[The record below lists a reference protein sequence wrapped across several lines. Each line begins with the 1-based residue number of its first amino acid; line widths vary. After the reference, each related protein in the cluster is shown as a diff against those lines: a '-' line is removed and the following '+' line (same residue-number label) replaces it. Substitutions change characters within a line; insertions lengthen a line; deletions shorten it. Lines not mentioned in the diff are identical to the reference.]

1 MNVSQAVVL
10 GIVQGVTE
18 FLPISS
24 DGHLAVVYHMLGMR
38 PDLTFEV
45 FLHAATLL
53 AMIAYFRNDLA
64 AIAGALVSKRQEHA
78 HERRLAARVAGVT
91 VVSAA
96 VALAISPVVEPAA
109 ESLGWIGA
117 GFLLTSVLMLAGE
130 LLGRARTGVDG
141 AALRTPAVALVG
153 VLQGLAALPGVSRS
167 GSTIS
172 AGMFSGLSRESA
184 ARFSFLCGIPIIALA
199 AARDAVRILAGST
212 ALPGLAESAAGFL
225 AAGVSGYLA
234 IAALLRLVKRHG
246 LWVFSAYTALLGA
259 GMLMLAARS

>member
-1 MNVSQAVVL
+1 MDVLHAVVL
-10 GIVQGVTE
+10 GAVQGVTE

-24 DGHLAVVYHMLGMR
+24 DGHLAVVYHLLGMK

-45 FLHAATLL
+45 FLHGATLL
-53 AMIAYFRNDLA
+53 AMIAYFRDDLLA
-64 AIAGALVSKRQEHA
+64 VARAFASRRPEHA

-96 VALAISPVVEPAA
+96 TALAISPAVEPAT
-109 ESLGWIGA
+109 ESLVWIGA
-117 GFLLTSVLMLAGE
+117 GFLLTSALMLGGE
-130 LLGRARTGVDG
+130 LLGRARPRTDG
-141 AALRTPAVALVG
+141 AALGPAAVLLIGA
-153 VLQGLAALPGVSRS
+153 LQGLAALPGVSRS

-172 AGMFSGLSRESA
+172 AGMFSGLSRDSA

-199 AARDAVRILAGST
+199 AGKDAVGILVGST
-212 ALPGLAESAAGFL
+212 TLPGLAPSVAGFL

-234 IAALLRLVKRHG
+234 IAALLGLVKRHG

-259 GMLMLAARS
+259 GMLVLTARS